1 MSVSKTI
8 RDDIRSKRI
17 QKEKNIDNFKQELLV
32 VDAQKEPYDE
42 AVRQIDLDLLGSINK
57 VNDSIYATG
66 NAYQARVDSGCYSD
80 LFWRVTGYSGSNVN
94 IIVDQLNPVGY
105 GSTVLYVEPVTG
117 GITSY
122 FADTKIGFTT
132 QYLYG
137 LKYYDQPY
145 LKDIGDTTA
154 GTFVGTIGLGS
165 TILTIISQTAAELAV
180 GFQTGNVI
188 TCTKPGVFPSPTNT
202 IVGFGTTVATGIST
216 VALNE
221 IIGIGTSS
229 LYTTTLIL
237 KDPTVGFSSLP
248 ESNGSY
254 VNYTVVISPADLEAQ
269 NPRFKYQVKFTKN
282 PYSPETIGILDQSTA
297 GKGYKV
303 KLDNSGYPPATQ
315 DWKPELKGT
324 EKNGETVKPPNVG
337 AGKTYFKVGFNYRP
351 VVAGNPVPKGTVAT
365 NVLPALLTSYYGLT
379 PSCSGSISSGLSS
392 AISNQATKEASLNG
406 PCAVNLAEVGN
417 GIRDERNE
425 YALRIWGMRQSIGNQ
440 NDEIDKLEA
449 LDTYINGN
457 SSVIDGET
465 SSSCVQ

>member
-1 MSVSKTI
+1 MPVSKTI
-8 RDDIRSKRI
+8 RDDIRSKRV

-42 AVRQIDLDLLGSINK
+42 AVRQVDLDLLGSINK
-57 VNDSIYATG
+57 VNDSIYATA
-66 NAYQARVDSGCYSD
+66 NAYQARVNSGCYSD

-105 GSTVLYVEPVTG
+105 AYTVLYVEPTTG

-122 FADTKIGFTT
+122 SGDTKIGFTT

-165 TILTIISQTAAELAV
+165 TVLTIISQTAEELAV
-180 GFQTGNVI
+180 GFETGNVI

-248 ESNGSY
+248 EADGSY
-254 VNYTVVISPADLEAQ
+254 VNYTVVISPEDFESQ
-269 NPRFKYQVKFTKN
+269 RPRFKYQVKFTKN

-303 KLDNSGYPPATQ
+303 KLDNSGYPPAEQ
-315 DWKPELKGT
+315 SWKPELKGT
-324 EKNGETVKPPNVG
+324 EKNGEKVKQPNVG
-337 AGKTYFKVGFNYRP
+337 AGRTYFRVAFNYRP
-351 VVAGNPVPKGTVAT
+351 VIAGNPVPLGTVAT
-365 NVLPALLTSYYGLT
+365 NVPIIVLTSYYGLT
-379 PSCSGSISSGLSS
+379 PSCSGSINTALTS
-392 AISNQATKEASLNG
+392 AITTQASKEASLNG
-406 PCAVNLAEVGN
+406 PCSVNLEDVAN

-449 LDTYINGN
+449 LDVYINGN

-465 SSSCVQ
+465 SSSCVP